1 MNSLGI
7 YEKALPKKTDWIEKL
22 DLADQ
27 LGFNFVEMSID
38 ESDQRLSRLDW
49 DLQERLKVREAIEN
63 SPVDI
68 PTLMLSGN
76 RRFPLGSADQKTR
89 QHGVWM
95 VKRAVDLAVDLG
107 IRLIQLA
114 GYDVYYEQKTLTSRE
129 LFLRN
134 LKEVVDYAASN
145 KIVLAIETMDDP
157 FIDSIKKIRHIKTM
171 IRSPYLEAYPD
182 LGNIN
187 AWPEN
192 NLPEDLEKGIDIVS
206 AVHLKDT
213 LNVTNDFPG
222 KFKNVS
228 FGQGDVDFYGA
239 LLTLQRLGYS
249 GSYTIEMWSE
259 DSDNPLDE
267 VKKAKD
273 FFNDLFEKVGIKQ
286 EELKHA

>member
-38 ESDQRLSRLDW
+38 ESDQRQSRLDW
-49 DLQERLKVREAIEN
+49 NLQERLKVREAIEN

-76 RRFPLGSADQKTR
+76 RRFPLGSADQKIR

-95 VKRAVDLAVDLG
+95 IKRAVDLAVDLG

-114 GYDVYYEQKTLTSRE
+114 GYDVYYEQKALTSRE

-134 LKEVVDYAASN
+134 LKEVVDYAASK
-145 KIVLAIETMDDP
+145 KIILAIETMDDP

-239 LLTLQRLGYS
+239 LLTLKRLGYS